1 MRMKDL
7 RSRAKADSASASLEQ
22 LEAAADAADPRAA
35 TPAAVAPNVKFTGLT
50 PNSQVDQAV

>member
-22 LEAAADAADPRAA
+22 LEAAADADDPRAA
-35 TPAAVAPNVKFTGLT
+35 VVELVLSLRPSAAR
-50 PNSQVDQAV
+50 